1 MRPFARPLAAA
12 LVALAGPTAWANGQ
26 TTHVWIT
33 REARQ
38 LVADGALGDIV
49 RDPALEAALVHGTMF
64 PDGGYPLG
72 HPYGEAA
79 HWEPF
84 QGAYLAWIR
93 RTYGPPYDDEEAR
106 QHVAFLL
113 GLASHGMADQTFDAH
128 YQNRSQRYDGELGW
142 AAGDSMDEAT
152 DFEWAWLTGPQEV
165 PERFVPAATLVEVF
179 GERGIEVDEDTLDA
193 GQDLL
198 ELAIGVVGLGSRTEL
213 GLERYREGFPWAT
226 SHMQDPALPGTP
238 AREAEVIALYWAEVW
253 GRLHDLQP
261 EDAILHT
268 HPAAGGWVPSTDPDS
283 PDSRIS
289 ITFRRSLHT
298 DDVVPE
304 AFLVE
309 GPEGPITVQTWLF
322 YGTDSHIVHL
332 VPVEP
337 WPTDAELAVTVRAGL
352 PDRLGGVLAAD
363 ATFTVTT
370 EEPPPEDSGGTDGD
384 EIADA
389 DADADDGEAP
399 KSRCEGCA
407 SGPGQG
413 LGAGLLGLV
422 ALVVG
427 RRRRRG

>member
-1 MRPFARPLAAA
+1 MRLPARPRAAA
-12 LVALAGPTAWANGQ
+12 PLALAGAALLSAPAAWANGQ

-49 RDPALEAALVHGTMF
+49 RDPSLEAALVHGTMF

-93 RTYGPPYDDEEAR
+93 RTYGPPYDSQEAR
-106 QHVAFLL
+106 QHVAFLM

-128 YQNRSQRYDGELGW
+128 YQDRSQTYDGALGW
-142 AAGDSMDEAT
+142 AAGESMDEAT

-165 PERFVPAATLVEVF
+165 PERWVPAATLVEVF
-179 GERGIEVDEDTLDA
+179 GERGIDVDEDTLDA

-198 ELAIGVVGLGSRTEL
+198 ELAVNLVGLGGQVEA
-213 GLERYREGFPWAT
+213 GLTRHREAFPWAT
-226 SHMQDPALPGTP
+226 THLQDPALPGTP

-253 GRLHDLQP
+253 GRLYDLQP
-261 EDAILHT
+261 EDLILHT
-268 HPAAGGWVPSTDPDS
+268 APAAGGWVPSTDPDS

-289 ITFRRSLHT
+289 ITFRRSLHS
-298 DDVVPE
+298 DDIVPE

-309 GPEGPITVQTWLF
+309 GPDGPLAVQARLF

-332 VPVEP
+332 TPVAP
-337 WPTDAELAVTVRAGL
+337 WPADAALRVTVRAGL
-352 PDRLGGVLAAD
+352 PDRLGGVLAED
-363 ATFTVTT
+363 AIFTVTT
-370 EEPPPEDSGGTDGD
+370 EPPPDEDSGGTDGD
-384 EIADA
+384 AIADA
-389 DADADDGEAP
+389 DADEAP

-413 LGAGLLGLV
+413 LGAGLLGLA
-422 ALVVG
+422 ALAVG
-427 RRRRRG
+427 RRRR

>member
-1 MRPFARPLAAA
+1 MRPSARPLAAA
-12 LVALAGPTAWANGQ
+12 LVALASPAAWANGQ
-26 TTHVWIT
+26 TTHVWIS

-38 LVADGALGDIV
+38 LVADGALGDLV

-128 YQNRSQRYDGELGW
+128 YQNRSQGYDGALGW

-179 GERGIEVDEDTLDA
+179 AERGIDVDEATLDE

-198 ELAIGVVGLGSRTEL
+198 ELAIGLVGLGSQAEE
-213 GLERYREGFPWAT
+213 GLVRHREGFPWAT
-226 SHMQDPALPGTP
+226 SHMQDPDLPGTP

-261 EDAILHT
+261 EDVILHT
-268 HPAAGGWVPSTDPDS
+268 HPAEGGWVPSTDPES
-283 PDSRIS
+283 PDSRIT
-289 ITFRRSLHT
+289 ITFRRSLHS
-298 DDVVPE
+298 DDIVPE

-309 GPEGPITVQTWLF
+309 GPEGPLAVQTWLF

-337 WPTDAELAVTVRAGL
+337 WPTDAELVVTVRAGL

-370 EEPPPEDSGGTDGD
+370 EAPPPEDSGCRFCEDEGADIADLEGTD
-384 EIADA
+384 E
-389 DADADDGEAP
+389 P

-413 LGAGLLGLV
+413 LGAGLLGLL

-427 RRRRRG
+427 WRRRRG